1 MTTPRTY
8 RPAGCY
14 GFRIEGVPDAADL
27 LTAAPP
33 DWPELRLEHASAAA
47 SEAPREDRLGPDRA
61 LLTMHGGWMAI
72 DRSPARATFHLPEA
86 PPDRDLVHPYLAPA
100 AAVAA
105 RWAGRESFHA
115 GAVLAGD
122 GAWAVLGDKE
132 SGKSTT
138 LAWLAATGLPVLS
151 DDLLVVDGES
161 ALAGPRCVDL
171 REASAAR
178 LGTGEPLGV
187 VGVRE
192 RWRVGLGPVPP
203 RAPLRGWVTLAWSD
217 EIGVDTLRG
226 PERMLALMP
235 FRSVRV
241 SPERPA
247 DLIALSGLPVL
258 RLRRPRRWE
267 RLDEAARR
275 LLGAIA
281 G

>member
-1 MTTPRTY
+1 M
-8 RPAGCY
+8 
-14 GFRIEGVPDAADL
+14 GVPDAADL
-27 LTAAPP
+27 LGDAPTGWP
-33 DWPELRLEHASAAA
+33 DLRLEHAPAPPP
-47 SEAPREDRLGPDRA
+47 EAPQEDRLGPDRA
-61 LLTMHGGWMAI
+61 LLTMHGGWLAV
-72 DRSPARATFHLPEA
+72 DRHPSRATFHLPGA

-100 AAVAA
+100 AAIAA

-115 GAVLAGD
+115 GAVLAGG
-122 GAWAVLGDKE
+122 GAWVVLGDKE
-132 SGKSTT
+132 SGKSTA
-138 LAWLAATGLPVLS
+138 LAWLAAAGLPVLA
-151 DDLLVVDGES
+151 DDLLVVDGED
-161 ALAGPRCVDL
+161 AFAGPRCIDL

-203 RAPLRGWVTLAWSD
+203 RAPLRGWVTLAWGED
-217 EIGVDTLRG
+217 IGVDVLRG

-247 DLIALSGLPVL
+247 DLIALSELPVL

-267 RLDEAARR
+267 RLDEAGRR